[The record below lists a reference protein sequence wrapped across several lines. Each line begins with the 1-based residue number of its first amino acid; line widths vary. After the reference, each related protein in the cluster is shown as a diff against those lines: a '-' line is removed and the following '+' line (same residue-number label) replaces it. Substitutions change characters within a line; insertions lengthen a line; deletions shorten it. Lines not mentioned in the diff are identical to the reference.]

1 MTWIGQVLLWLAGIG
16 WLVVAVWGACERT
29 KPLSQKLAW
38 LLALY
43 LVYLTIG
50 FYGQRK
56 QEIAKVTA
64 VVEEQV
70 VLMRANQE
78 ANLAAWTQT
87 LNALIAKEQATWA
100 ANRQAVLH
108 YYVPGYV
115 EGALPPWK
123 AALRSLIQQEIAA
136 AKRRP

>member
-115 EGALPPWK
+115 KGTLAPW
-123 AALRSLIQQEIAA
+123 RQEIQTAVKQEL
-136 AKRRP
+136 KRGGR